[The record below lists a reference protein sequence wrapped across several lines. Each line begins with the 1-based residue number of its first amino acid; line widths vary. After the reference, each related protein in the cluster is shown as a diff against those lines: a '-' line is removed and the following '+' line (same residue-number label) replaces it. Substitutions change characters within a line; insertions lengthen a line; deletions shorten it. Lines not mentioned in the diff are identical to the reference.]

1 MSANKMSLQLLVEAG
16 MAIAIAFV
24 LHLIILF
31 HMPQG
36 GSITAA
42 HLVPLLIFSY
52 RWGGRAGMLVG
63 LVYGLVQFILG
74 FKFTIHIASII
85 LDYGLA
91 YAMIGVAGFFKD
103 SRWGLI
109 GGTALACALRL
120 GLSVLSGAL
129 IFASYA
135 PEGMN
140 PWIYS
145 LVYNVSYLVPDYLV
159 NVAVL
164 LFVYGA
170 VKRGLSKR
178 I

>member
-1 MSANKMSLQLLVEAG
+1 MLAKKMTLQMIVEAG
-16 MAIAIAFV
+16 MAIAIAFI
-24 LHLIILF
+24 LHLITLF

-42 HLVPLLIFSY
+42 HLVPLLLFAY

-74 FKFTIHIASII
+74 FKFSIHIASII

-103 SRWGLI
+103 SRLGLL
-109 GGTALACALRL
+109 GGTAVACGLRL
-120 GLSVLSGAL
+120 CISILSGAL
-129 IFASYA
+129 IFGAYA

-140 PWIYS
+140 PWVYS
-145 LVYNVSYLVPDYLV
+145 LVYNLSYLVPDYFV

-170 VKRGLSKR
+170 VKRGLAKR
-178 I
+178 R